1 MSSTINASS
10 AGIVETADSSGTLT
24 IQTGGQTGVYIDASQ
39 NVTIPKNLTVSGTLT
54 YSGGGGAVT
63 TVSGGSTGLTPSTPA
78 SGNVVLGGTLLY
90 SSGGTG
96 LTSSGASGNLLVSTG
111 SGWTSSTLT
120 TAGVAPATGSTAY
133 APITGSTTYAS
144 LSSANQFT
152 NTYNYFG
159 GSSSTTS
166 MIIGYGSVNF
176 YSSTIGSNVNTS
188 MFFSATGTSVGAQQ
202 FSLSYNNSG
211 TPSSNYQF
219 YGDGT
224 AFKTGSSTAWTNTS
238 DVRLKTNIA
247 NYTPGLTQLLQI
259 QPRTWQWNGLAKTT
273 EGADGFGLVADEIQ
287 QIVPSMVKTTPMLLN
302 PTDTQTTDIKQVDV
316 TELTWILIN
325 SVKEL
330 SAKVTALEAKVGV

>member
-1 MSSTINASS
+1 MANMLFTNNAATTLASSISSTATSLTV
-10 AGIVETADSSGTLT
+10 ASGTGSLFPNP
-24 IQTGGQTGVYIDASQ
+24 TGTQYFYC
-39 NVTIPKNLTVSGTLT
+39 TLQAT
-54 YSGGGGAVT
+54 
-63 TVSGGSTGLTPSTPA
+63 
-78 SGNVVLGGTLLY
+78 
-90 SSGGTG
+90 
-96 LTSSGASGNLLVSTG
+96 
-111 SGWTSSTLT
+111 
-120 TAGVAPATGSTAY
+120 TGSTIEIIKVTARSSDTFT
-133 APITGSTTYAS
+133 IIRGQDGTGG
-144 LSSANQFT
+144 SSFTAGDKVELRIVAATMNDLPKLDEVNQFT
-152 NTYNYFG
+152 ATNNYFG
-159 GSSSTTS
+159 GSSTTTS
-166 MIIGYGSVNF
+166 MGVGYGSLNF
-176 YSSTIGSNVNTS
+176 YSSTVGSNVNTS
-188 MFFSATGTSVGAQQ
+188 MFFSATGTSLGAQQ

-211 TPSSNYQF
+211 TPSSSYQF

-224 AFKTGSSTAWTNTS
+224 AYKTGSSTAWTNTS

-330 SAKVTALEAKVGV
+330 NATVTAQAVEIEALKTKTGI